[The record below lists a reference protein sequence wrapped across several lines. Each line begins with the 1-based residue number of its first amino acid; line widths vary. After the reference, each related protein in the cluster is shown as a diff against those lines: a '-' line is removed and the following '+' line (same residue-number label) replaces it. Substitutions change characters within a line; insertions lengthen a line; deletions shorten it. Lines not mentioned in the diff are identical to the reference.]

1 MKKQYLKK
9 EKKHLQ
15 QKMLP
20 YLKGYKSL
28 KKCNNNDDDDNDDDD
43 RNNDLPHLPTP
54 PPFLPK
60 NNSIV
65 NSILMTKN

>member
-1 MKKQYLKK
+1 
-9 EKKHLQ
+9 
-15 QKMLP
+15 MLP